1 MKVSIEWLREF
12 VSPDATP
19 QEIANRLT
27 MAGFEVEA
35 ISNIGGSADR
45 LKVVEVTAVK
55 PHPAADKLKICEI
68 VIGREKAEVICGAP
82 NVAVGMR
89 AVWAPPGTE
98 LPDGRIIEEA
108 VIRGVRS
115 AGMLCS
121 LQELSLEEKSAGIH
135 EFDKSAKVGSAAAPL
150 LGLVSD
156 TVLEI
161 NVTPNRGDALS
172 MEGIAREV
180 AALFDMEMKSPP
192 EDCPESGRAAGDI
205 ITLKILDP
213 IGCPRYV
220 AKVIENVRIGPSPAW
235 MQRRLKALSV
245 RAINNVVDITNYVML
260 ELGQPLHAF
269 DMDRLAGPG
278 IVVRRTKGVERFITL
293 DGVERVLEDDLLI
306 CDVEKPVAL
315 AGVMGGLNSEV
326 MDSTENILLESAC
339 FDPSGIRRTSKKL
352 GLSSEASY
360 RFERGVDPCLQL
372 RAANR
377 AASLMAQC
385 ADGKVAKG
393 ALDDKVQ
400 TPKPPEIVLKDER
413 VELYL
418 GVGVSLAECKKL
430 LESIGVTAKKKKDSL
445 LVTPPSWRGDINEE
459 ADAIEEIA
467 RLYGYDKLPVTL
479 PEGRSVPVGTRPE
492 EKIARRIR
500 QSLIG
505 AGYHE
510 IITLSFMNPSAL
522 DRLRI
527 ADDDPR
533 RRTVQL
539 LNPLS
544 SEESVLRTTLLP
556 GLLGAAA
563 YNLKRFQ
570 EDIRFF
576 EIARVYLARRGEPL
590 PEEPMSLGGIYVPPA
605 KKQFHRPDVEPFYLM
620 KGAVEEILDEFN
632 APDVRFN
639 PGADEPYLIPGE
651 VATVYTGGDRI
662 GVMGKLRPA
671 IAESFEVSDPVFI
684 FEVDFAALQKLS
696 SRVYS
701 FRPLPVHP
709 PAFRDIAVVVGD
721 DVQVADMEAAIRAV
735 EKEAIRSAKVFDV
748 YRGKPIPE
756 GFKSVAFS
764 IVYQWSD
771 RSPVDEEVN
780 RLHQEVARRLE
791 KEFGA
796 SVR

>member
-19 QEIANRLT
+19 QEIATRLT

-45 LKVVEVTAVK
+45 LKVVEVTAIK

-68 VIGREKAEVICGAP
+68 VIGREKVEVICGAP
-82 NVAVGMR
+82 NVATGMR

-98 LPDGRIIEEA
+98 LPDGRVIEDA

-135 EFDKSAKVGSAAAPL
+135 EFDKSAKVGFAAAPL

-172 MEGIAREV
+172 IEGIAREV
-180 AALFDMEMKSPP
+180 AALFDMEMKNPP

-235 MQRRLKALSV
+235 MQRRLKALGV

-269 DMDRLAGPG
+269 DMDQLAGPG

-326 MDSTENILLESAC
+326 TDSTTNVLLESAC

-385 ADGKVAKG
+385 ADGEVAKG
-393 ALDDKVQ
+393 ALDDKVR
-400 TPKPPEIVLKDER
+400 TPQPPEIVLKDER

-418 GVGVSLAECKKL
+418 GVGVPRAECKKL
-430 LESIGVTAKKKKDSL
+430 LESIGLTAKRKKDSL
-445 LVTPPSWRGDINEE
+445 VVTPPSWRGDITEE
-459 ADAIEEIA
+459 ADAIEEVA

-479 PEGRSVPVGTRPE
+479 PEGRSEPVGVRPE

-527 ADDDPR
+527 ADNDPR

-556 GLLGAAA
+556 CLLGAAA
-563 YNLKRFQ
+563 YNLSRFQ
-570 EDIRFF
+570 DDIKLF
-576 EIARVYLARRGEPL
+576 EIGRVYIARREHPL
-590 PEEPMSLGGIYVPPA
+590 PEEPMSLCGIYIPPA
-605 KKQFHRPDVEPFYLM
+605 KKQFRRPDVEPFYLM

-651 VATVYTGGDRI
+651 VATVYACDDRI
-662 GVMGKLRPA
+662 GVMGRLRPA
-671 IAESFEVSDPVFI
+671 IAESFEVSEPVFT
-684 FEVDFAALQKLS
+684 FELDFAALQKLS

-701 FRPLPVHP
+701 FKSLPVHP
-709 PAFRDIAVVVGD
+709 PAFRDIAVVVRD
-721 DVQVADMEAAIRAV
+721 DAQVADMKAAIRAV
-735 EKEAIRSAKVFDV
+735 EKEAIRSAEVFDV